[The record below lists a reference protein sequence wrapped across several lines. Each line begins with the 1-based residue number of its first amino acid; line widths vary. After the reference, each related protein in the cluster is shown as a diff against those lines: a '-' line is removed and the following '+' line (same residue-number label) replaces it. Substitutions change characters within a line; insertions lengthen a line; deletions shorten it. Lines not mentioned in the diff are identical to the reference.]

1 MWENSIS
8 NAESHSSD
16 PKPLRVLLSAGLILA
31 IYDYFDIFINLLGNI
46 SFGLTEKT
54 ERITET

>member
-16 PKPLRVLLSAGLILA
+16 PNPLRVLLSAGLILA